1 MFCLGRFGLIFV
13 VGLVGRLNLI
23 VNRFGGYT
31 VGWECW
37 RVISDVGIGCL
48 GNYLIIGG
56 FVMVDGKTD
65 DDRHAG
71 KVDVVGRNLGVD
83 YQIAEA
89 FGMVVFLFADIL
101 FVANYLLYI
110 DSADTVDDLDM
121 VLYFVEVFAYYS
133 LQEEMAKVYMA
144 YYFYLLRLIDH

>member
-13 VGLVGRLNLI
+13 GGLGGRLNLI
-23 VNRFGGYT
+23 FSRFWGYT

-56 FVMVDGKTD
+56 FVRVGGKADDG
-65 DDRHAG
+65 RHAG

-89 FGMVVFLFADIL
+89 FGMVVFLPVDIL
-101 FVANYLLYI
+101 VVANYLLYI
-110 DSADTVDDLDM
+110 G
-121 VLYFVEVFAYYS
+121 
-133 LQEEMAKVYMA
+133 
-144 YYFYLLRLIDH
+144 